1 MLRWLVKVIAYPFY
15 KLMFWSKWVNKRE
28 LKKYQKQPV
37 IFAVNHRSGF
47 DGPTLF
53 IDIPRKIYVWIKG
66 EFFRTR
72 GWRNFLTKMGG
83 IPVHP
88 GAELALMRDSQKV
101 LTNNQALVVM
111 PTGHRSFDGADK
123 LQVRNG
129 VAMVALRTG
138 VPIVPIVMNRRIKFW
153 RLTKFKIGDAIDS
166 KQYLVDGRV
175 TKDGVNRLGNALQE
189 QMQTL
194 LNGFA
199 IPEKQPAW
207 QTAPNIIARGIVI
220 RGNQLLAIKRH
231 KAGQTYYVLP
241 GGHAEPNETITE
253 TCTREVL
260 EETGVTVRPFRD
272 LYKYW
277 YEDQHGRGN
286 GYQTFFVCEYQS
298 GEPHPT
304 DAEEYT
310 QPNRITGTYEPV
322 WLGMDQIKDVDLRP
336 TVMKKQLLKDYHK
349 KGARLP
355 FPLRLLKS
363 KA

>member
-1 MLRWLVKVIAYPFY
+1 MLRKLVKFICYPFY

-28 LKKYQKQPV
+28 LKKYKNQPV
-37 IFAVNHRSGF
+37 IFAINHRSGF

-53 IDIPRKIYVWIKG
+53 IDLPRYTAFWIKA

-83 IPVHP
+83 IPVTP

-101 LTNNQALVVM
+101 LAQNKALAVM

-153 RLTKFKIGDAIDS
+153 RLTKFKIGAAIDS
-166 KQYLVDGRV
+166 KQYLEDGRM
-175 TKDGVNRLGNALQE
+175 TKDGINRLGAELQN
-189 QMQTL
+189 QMQVL
-194 LNGFA
+194 LKDFE
-199 IPEKQPAW
+199 IPEKKRAW
-207 QTAPNIIARGIVI
+207 QIAPNIIARGIVI
-220 RGNQLLAIKRH
+220 RGNQLLAIRRVKE
-231 KAGQTYYVLP
+231 GQTYYVLP

-260 EETGVTVRPFRD
+260 EETGVSVRPFRD

-277 YEDQHGRGN
+277 YEDKHGRGN
-286 GYQTFFVCEYQS
+286 GYQTFFVCEYLS
-298 GEPHPT
+298 GEPHKT

-322 WLGMDQIKDVDLRP
+322 WLDIDQIKKVDLRP
-336 TVMKKQLLKDYHK
+336 TVMKKQLLKDYRK
-349 KGARLP
+349 KGARLS

-363 KA
+363 K